1 MSSRRV
7 KMKVSASL
15 PPRRKNPV
23 TTDTNKKQKDLSDR
37 IAKSPRTPKLGT
49 GNQEISPQAQTTS
62 VSIIVSDKATPVKV
76 VQVSKEQTTIKQ
88 PNLSNSPQKDSS
100 SLSVNEKS
108 TNSNE
113 NVFASPLV
121 KFQGSNSPKRTF
133 VSSIIPSPK
142 VNKSSDVQKPPTPQR
157 NITSIAQRINENS
170 APHVAKSISTPKVN
184 TSLDQQNPPTP
195 QRNIPTRIAQEMK
208 ENSVPQIT
216 KSIPTPK
223 VHESFEI
230 QKPPTP
236 QRNIPTPI
244 AQKIHENSELQITE
258 SIISNIRHNSRPKTS
273 HRGNGK

>member
-1 MSSRRV
+1 MFNRRV

-23 TTDTNKKQKDLSDR
+23 TADTNKKLKDLSDR

-49 GNQEISPQAQTTS
+49 ENQEISPQAQTTS

-76 VQVSKEQTTIKQ
+76 VQTTIEQ
-88 PNLSNSPQKDSS
+88 ANLSNSPQKDSS

-108 TNSNE
+108 TNSTE

-133 VSSIIPSPK
+133 VSPIIPSPK
-142 VNKSSDVQKPPTPQR
+142 VNKSTDVQKPPTPQR
-157 NITSIAQRINENS
+157 IITSPIAQRINENS
-170 APHVAKSISTPKVN
+170 ALHVAKSISTPKVN
-184 TSLDQQNPPTP
+184 KSLDQQNPPTP
-195 QRNIPTRIAQEMK
+195 QRNIPTPIAQEMK

-216 KSIPTPK
+216 KSIPTPN

>member
-23 TTDTNKKQKDLSDR
+23 TADTNKKQKDLSDR

-49 GNQEISPQAQTTS
+49 ENQEISPQAQTTS
-62 VSIIVSDKATPVKV
+62 VSIMVSDKATPVKV
-76 VQVSKEQTTIKQ
+76 VQTSKEQTAIKQ
-88 PNLSNSPQKDSS
+88 ANLSNSPQKDSS
-100 SLSVNEKS
+100 PLSVNEKS
-108 TNSNE
+108 TNSTE

-121 KFQGSNSPKRTF
+121 KFQGPNSPKRTF
-133 VSSIIPSPK
+133 VSPIIPSPK
-142 VNKSSDVQKPPTPQR
+142 VNKSSDVQKTPQR
-157 NITSIAQRINENS
+157 NITSPIAQRINENS
-170 APHVAKSISTPKVN
+170 ASHVAKSISTPKVN
-184 TSLDQQNPPTP
+184 KSLDQQNPPTP
-195 QRNIPTRIAQEMK
+195 QRNIPTLIAQEMK

-216 KSIPTPK
+216 KSIPSPK
-223 VHESFEI
+223 VNVSFEI

-258 SIISNIRHNSRPKTS
+258 SIISNIRHNRPKTS